1 MKKKSTKFD
10 LEFIYLFLVFELLKG
25 GEILEIP
32 TENPMSEKEAWSAF
46 REIVHGLDYR
56 KKTALYYTGC
66 KLLQPD

>member
-1 MKKKSTKFD
+1 M
-10 LEFIYLFLVFELLKG
+10 FELLKG

-66 KLLQPD
+66 KLLLQPD